1 MMIAGYVVLLLLS
14 QVALYLVALAF
25 GLDHLGKR
33 PLGSDEPFD
42 VVVVL
47 GCRVRPDGTPSATLV
62 RRTELGAHL
71 VKEGRAPRL
80 VLSGGRVGSDTTEA
94 SAALPHALAAGIA
107 RDAIVLEERSRTTE
121 ENAAEVARLL
131 ADPDARVLVVTDT
144 YHVLRSVRL
153 FRKHFR
159 HVRGQGVIVSNWARI
174 KGALRE
180 ASVVVA
186 YLAQGK
192 LDEIRR

>member
-1 MMIAGYVVLLLLS
+1 MIAVYVLVLLLS
-14 QVALYLVALAF
+14 QVALYLAALAF

-33 PLGSDEPFD
+33 PLGAEERFD

-62 RRTELGAHL
+62 RRTELGARL

-80 VLSGGRVGSDTTEA
+80 VLSGGKVGSDTTEA
-94 SAALPHALAAGIA
+94 SAALPHALAAGVA
-107 RDAIVLEERSRTTE
+107 RDAILLEERSRTTD
-121 ENAAEVARLL
+121 ENAAEVAKLL
-131 ADPDARVLVVTDT
+131 GDSELRVLVVTDA

-159 HVRGQGVIVSNWARI
+159 RVRGQGVVMPGWVRI

-192 LDEIRR
+192 LDDVIR